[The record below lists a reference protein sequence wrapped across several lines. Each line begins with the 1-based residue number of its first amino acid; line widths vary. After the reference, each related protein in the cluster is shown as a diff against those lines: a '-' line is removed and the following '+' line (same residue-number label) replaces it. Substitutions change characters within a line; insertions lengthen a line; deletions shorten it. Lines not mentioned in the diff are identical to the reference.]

1 MKAYD
6 EKISELKES
15 IERGLE
21 IISRVNSIREWKEIL
36 RSEAKKEA
44 AEAKRE
50 RRRQR
55 NLKISSLIMLFSF
68 YFLEFLSN
76 GHGII

>member
-1 MKAYD
+1 MKEERYLTIQLGS
-6 EKISELKES
+6 KSSLK
-15 IERGLE
+15 R
-21 IISRVNSIREWKEIL
+21 IRNGETIAEWKE
-36 RSEAKKEA
+36 RVKAKKEA

-55 NLKISSLIMLFSF
+55 NLKLYSLIVLFGF
-68 YFLEFLSN
+68 YFLSN